1 MMTGAELIKWIR
13 EHHAEKMDILIDIR
27 YANCFMTE
35 VKIIQQVGE
44 TFVLLR

>member
-1 MMTGAELIKWIR
+1 MTGADLIKWIK
-13 EHHAEKMDILIDIR
+13 EHKAENIDIMIDIR

-35 VKIIQQVGE
+35 AKIIQQVGE